1 MASPTNTPNTSRPV
15 DRVFSPTSS
24 PSAAR
29 RFDERDRASIIST
42 STKGWAPLNTK
53 RSSVLASSPAASPSR
68 ISGLPA
74 GTTAQGPRRTSSSF
88 KHVRYNN
95 LVSNSIFK
103 SPNVSTGSPSA
114 VQSSPSAKIGLGIGL
129 ASTRKTS
136 GGTSSSGRRKV
147 SAGSSSNGRKVSGST
162 TNIINAGS
170 TPRKAS
176 LTEDLR
182 TSNGV
187 TPSSSGSP
195 SSSVSQK
202 VAAPR
207 QATGLTNLA
216 SSGYV
221 SRSPFLQHTSSFEGS
236 TTPSSSTERNYASS
250 SPGKNSPAKYSD
262 RMTNENGSPGKKVA
276 PSSESTIMRKNPPVY
291 LASPVSNSMTASRS
305 DSSQQSYF
313 PTTESSSQ
321 ETSVSAQSQPLSN
334 TTSFSPGK
342 SSLTSRRLRGPRLSD
357 PSSTSQIYGSSTYSS
372 SSISRRAVG
381 LGGAPQL
388 PKTVTFRDVAD
399 VKEFETGS
407 SDGGEW
413 EDDVEDEGD
422 YEEGESW
429 DEVLLGPP
437 GSAQQHQRQQE
448 QEAREREVFTENTPS
463 PEMDLSGLR
472 RYGSLSSRPSP
483 AKSRL
488 NSEMGPVYAEQEREE
503 DEGYAG
509 YIAGLGHHQ
518 HGIMEEDES
527 TTANFID
534 SLYEDGYL
542 SPPQSQSE
550 SSLAAQATSVAM
562 SDSVRSNSIDEGDL
576 PNRHRSQEAAQMER
590 YEEPAF
596 KSLERDECGIPLG
609 RTHHADRAVAARE
622 VQRQHHEGLSV
633 RQPALPRMAPGDGP
647 QLGETMLRSGDV
659 TVPATKGANGHGRHE
674 DLITAHQDGQFVD
687 PFVTIQTATRVTYN
701 ESHTGTGSSS
711 GADAPRAE
719 QREEGGVPLGRTS
732 HVERAKVARILA
744 TRGLGLGM
752 PARPMVPFVL
762 GGHRGREQEDESEDG
777 SEGSDEEYDDRG
789 YSIPDLNKVA
799 DRTYQSRESQHPQ
812 QPIPPHIDHA
822 SQHVDQVSL
831 APIVS
836 PLLQEFDENGSL
848 NGKRALP
855 KPPKPVPVIGM
866 PSPVEKR
873 NLERNADGGQNGL
886 NAERAKSPTKV
897 FGLSLPFSLPALANT
912 TSPLFVDNGFK
923 AASESGS
930 EDSADRDMY
939 NEEEPEREHSLTPP
953 PVTIFDRQQPPSPHR
968 IPEFDFE
975 SPATKR
981 NNELKIMDEED
992 PITEAYKL
1000 VEAAL
1005 PKLNL
1010 GRPVSAGGDK
1020 TDVQSRLTGLFGERN
1035 ESALVCSTPSS
1046 NETLDTSG
1054 SAQTPSVNSRVR
1066 QRISKDVIR
1075 AQLEEK
1081 RSMTNLANSR
1091 PIVADD
1097 DDVFLS
1103 PARKTSRES
1112 KDNKALPLPPAEA
1125 VWLGKLENSARPGL
1139 RARQDTM
1146 SAEQVLQNVSEPKS
1160 ALEQLVSDFKF
1171 TEFDEYAQASSSPL
1185 KPHDSFKLQQA
1196 AGVHVV
1202 RHATSEN
1209 VLGNKVR
1216 SSQRL
1221 AQSSSGLALIE
1232 EASTS
1237 DITVR
1242 DSDDITLGQD
1252 LLNAGSRPK
1261 RRRSMSAGDASAR
1274 GTPSASG
1281 SVDNRMSLL
1290 NTFRFEDSTSIL
1302 TAFEKELNVRN
1313 TDRAY
1318 KVREHV
1324 TVYASADDKVK
1335 HNKAGDVDKGRAW
1348 RQVRKASD
1356 INQYAKEIK
1365 AMKAKASNSSKSFGT
1380 IFVKVLGVE
1389 SLSLPMPKEETSFC
1403 VTLDNGIDYI
1413 RTPYT
1418 VVKEGAKVNQE
1429 FALVEHAN
1437 FEFALGVEIRRDA
1450 HINKMIQ
1457 TNANPPPVNPRPAV
1471 VSRASMA
1478 LETGSIQSS
1487 TRGLKS
1493 LFQSPRKMSKAPKT
1507 LIATEAAPEPV
1518 VSQDNIARYFTDGDS
1533 TVGRT
1538 HIAFKPIAKNCDAR
1552 LLEIR
1557 YPMFGMYQAVPPV
1570 TGASLPVATTHR
1582 GSRHSVQTLPRP
1594 APPPAPVRK
1603 QVCKITLQI
1612 FRLPPLPGLTDEQL
1626 PQSIDECLRGMR
1638 HHAWHEHEYHQ
1649 GVMTQK
1655 GGDCVVPRRRP
1666 FKLIGGNLVA
1676 SNAVT
1681 KKTVF
1686 SIDLRKAKLLVN
1698 ENIDVV
1704 DVKGGQQQKKSIED
1718 ELEAGYTKM
1727 PRSFTLRFEDDDYI
1741 TFWTDT
1747 DEEKAGWMK
1756 ALGSLIG
1763 KVPSNPLWAELLAV
1777 RQRHVKARSASKAN
1791 LAAVAAGEEEGSSTT
1806 TGEQIK
1812 SPPPP
1817 AVPEK

>member
-1 MASPTNTPNTSRPV
+1 MTSPTNTPNTSRPV

-53 RSSVLASSPAASPSR
+53 RSSILASSPAASPGGV
-68 ISGLPA
+68 SGLPA

-88 KHVRYNN
+88 KHVRHNN

-103 SPNVSTGSPSA
+103 SPNVSSGSPLA
-114 VQSSPSAKIGLGIGL
+114 AQSSPSSKIGLGIGI

-136 GGTSSSGRRKV
+136 GGASSSGRRKV
-147 SAGSSSNGRKVSGST
+147 SAGSSSGGRKVSGST
-162 TNIINAGS
+162 KNVINAGS
-170 TPRKAS
+170 TPRKVS
-176 LTEDLR
+176 LSEDLR

-195 SSSVSQK
+195 SSNASRK
-202 VAAPR
+202 AATPR
-207 QATGLTNLA
+207 PATGLTNLA

-236 TTPSSSTERNYASS
+236 TTPSSSNERNYSSS
-250 SPGKNSPAKYSD
+250 SPGKNSPTKCFD
-262 RMTNENGSPGKKVA
+262 RMSNENGSPLKKLA
-276 PSSESTIMRKNPPVY
+276 PTSGSNTTKKSEQVY
-291 LASPVSNSMTASRS
+291 LASPISNSIPASRS
-305 DSSQQSYF
+305 DSSQHSF
-313 PTTESSSQ
+313 IPTTESTSEEMDANALSQ
-321 ETSVSAQSQPLSN
+321 SLSN
-334 TTSFSPGK
+334 TTSVSPGK

-381 LGGAPQL
+381 LGGGPQL

-437 GSAQQHQRQQE
+437 GSVQQHQRQQE
-448 QEAREREVFTENTPS
+448 QEARDREAFTENTPS

-472 RYGSLSSRPSP
+472 RYGSLNSRPSP

-509 YIAGLGHHQ
+509 YIAGLGHQQ
-518 HGIMEEDES
+518 HGILEEDES

-534 SLYEDGYL
+534 SLYADGYL

-550 SSLAAQATSVAM
+550 SSLAAQATSAAM

-576 PNRHRSQEAAQMER
+576 PNGFRSQEAER
-590 YEEPAF
+590 YDEQ
-596 KSLERDECGIPLG
+596 SYNNLERDECGIPLG

-633 RQPALPRMAPGDGP
+633 QQPALPRVAPGDGQ

-659 TVPATKGANGHGRHE
+659 TVPAVKGSNSHRQEHS
-674 DLITAHQDGQFVD
+674 INAHQDGQFVD
-687 PFVTIQTATRVTYN
+687 PFVTIQTATRVNYN
-701 ESHTGTGSSS
+701 DNQTGEVPATRV
-711 GADAPRAE
+711 DAVKPQPRD
-719 QREEGGVPLGRTS
+719 EGGVPLGRTS
-732 HVERAKVARILA
+732 HAERAKVARILA

-762 GGHRGREQEDESEDG
+762 GGHRGRGQEDQSEDG

-789 YSIPDLNKVA
+789 YSIPDLSNVASQA
-799 DRTYQSRESQHPQ
+799 DRTYQSRESYHPQ
-812 QPIPPHIDHA
+812 QPIPRIHQA
-822 SQHVDQVSL
+822 SHHVEEVKL

-836 PLLQEFDENGSL
+836 PLPEEFDQNGSL
-848 NGKRALP
+848 NSRRALP

-866 PSPVEKR
+866 PSPVEKGDI
-873 NLERNADGGQNGL
+873 ERNAHGGQKGL
-886 NAERAKSPTKV
+886 NPERVTSPTKV
-897 FGLSLPFSLPALANT
+897 FGLSLPFSLPALASS
-912 TSPLFVDNGFK
+912 TSPLFAGDNFK

-939 NEEEPEREHSLTPP
+939 DQEEPERELSLTPP
-953 PVTIFDRQQPPSPHR
+953 PVQIFDRQQPPSPHR

-975 SPATKR
+975 SPATQR
-981 NNELKIMDEED
+981 NRESNIMDEDD
-992 PITEAYKL
+992 PTTEAFKL
-1000 VEAAL
+1000 VEDAL

-1010 GRPVSAGGDK
+1010 GDQTSAAGDK
-1020 TDVQSRLTGLFGERN
+1020 TDVQSRLTGLFGERKDV
-1035 ESALVCSTPSS
+1035 APASTISSS
-1046 NETLDTSG
+1046 NESLG
-1054 SAQTPSVNSRVR
+1054 ASATQTCSVNSRVR

-1081 RSMTNLANSR
+1081 RSMTNLATSR
-1091 PIVADD
+1091 PIAADD

-1112 KDNKALPLPPAEA
+1112 KDNKALPPPPAESI
-1125 VWLGKLENSARPGL
+1125 WLGKLESSARPGL

-1146 SAEQVLQNVSEPKS
+1146 SAEEVLQNVPEPKS

-1171 TEFDEYAQASSSPL
+1171 TEFDQYAQASSSPP
-1185 KPHDSFKLQQA
+1185 KTRDSFKLQQA
-1196 AGVHVV
+1196 PGVHVV

-1237 DITVR
+1237 DVAVSH
-1242 DSDDITLGQD
+1242 SDDITLGQD

-1261 RRRSMSAGDASAR
+1261 RRRSMSTGDASTR
-1274 GTPSASG
+1274 GTSSASA

-1290 NTFRFEDSTSIL
+1290 DTFRFEDSTSIL

-1318 KVREHV
+1318 KVREHG
-1324 TVYASADDKVK
+1324 TVYASADDKIK

-1365 AMKAKASNSSKSFGT
+1365 AMKAKASNSTKSFGT

-1389 SLSLPMPKEETSFC
+1389 SLNLPMPKEETSFC
-1403 VTLDNGIDYI
+1403 ITLDNGIDYI

-1418 VVKEGAKVNQE
+1418 ALKEGAKVNQE

-1457 TNANPPPVNPRPAV
+1457 TNANPAPAIPRPAV
-1471 VSRASMA
+1471 ASRSSMVI
-1478 LETGSIQSS
+1478 ETGSIQSS

-1493 LFQSPRKMSKAPKT
+1493 LFQSPRKMSKAPKA
-1507 LIATEAAPEPV
+1507 LIATEAVPEPV

-1557 YPMFGMYQAVPPV
+1557 YPMFGMHQAAPPV
-1570 TGASLPVATTHR
+1570 IGASLTTTTTHR

-1594 APPPAPVRK
+1594 TPPPAPVRK

-1612 FRLPPLPGLTDEQL
+1612 FRLPPLPGLTDDQL

-1655 GGDCVVPRRRP
+1655 GGDCIVPRRRP
-1666 FKLIGGNLVA
+1666 FKLIGGNLIA

-1686 SIDLRKAKLLVN
+1686 SIDLRKAELLVN
-1698 ENIDVV
+1698 ENIDV
-1704 DVKGGQQQKKSIED
+1704 DVNAGQKKKSIED

-1763 KVPSNPLWAELLAV
+1763 KVPSNPLWAELLAA

-1791 LAAVAAGEEEGSSTT
+1791 LAAVAAGEEASLTT
-1806 TGEQIK
+1806 SGEQIK